1 MKKILIRSGISA
13 YDVRTESDLL
23 KGDFVGGNSGNL
35 IFVHGIMRNLTT
47 DQVILESDYYLSN
60 SAKAEYINKN
70 YDGYIIPLA
79 DAFRADFEDT
89 LKDMTTLIKRL
100 TVPVYLIGVGLKAP
114 KDVMSAEL
122 KFPFDDTVRNFIKA
136 ILEKSSMVGVRGEIT
151 AQYLTNLGFK
161 KGIDH
166 IAIGCP
172 SMYTYGENLKIREIP
187 NVEENE
193 LLISTNRSKSA
204 PKHVLKYIHNI
215 HSQNKKAAFLPQGW
229 DEFKLMYT
237 GFSTIDI
244 PNYPS
249 KITDLEYANGEAR
262 YFLSASE
269 WISYLKNRDF
279 SFGTKLHGNI
289 TATIAGTPSISIPID
304 ARMRELAEF
313 HGLCTLNPEEIH
325 ENETLTDLINKVDI
339 YSAEKKT
346 ERKLSK
352 FHKISRN

>member
-1 MKKILIRSGISA
+1 MKKILIRSGINA
-13 YDVRTESDLL
+13 YDVKTESDLL

-47 DQVILESDYYLSN
+47 ENVVLESDYYLAN
-60 SAKAEYINKN
+60 SSKADYINEN

-89 LKDMTTLIKRL
+89 LKDMTILIRKL
-100 TVPVYLIGVGLKAP
+100 KVPVYLIGVGLKAP
-114 KDVMSAEL
+114 KNVESAEL
-122 KFPFDDTVRNFIKA
+122 KFPFDGTVREFIKA
-136 ILEKSSMVGVRGEIT
+136 ILEKSNMVGVRGEIT

-161 KGIDH
+161 NGTDH

-172 SMYTYGENLKIREIP
+172 SMYTYGENLKIRAIP
-187 NVEENE
+187 NVEETE

-215 HSQNKKAAFLPQGW
+215 HCQNKKAAFLPQGW

-237 GFSTIDI
+237 GFSSIDI

-249 KITDLEYANGEAR
+249 TIADVEYANGEAR
-262 YFLSASE
+262 YFLSANA
-269 WISYLKNRDF
+269 WIDYVKKRDF

-313 HGLCTLNPEEIH
+313 HDLCTLNPEDIH
-325 ENETLTDLINKVDI
+325 ENDSLTDLINKVDI
-339 YSAEKKT
+339 YSAEKNRKKT
-346 ERKLSK
+346 I
-352 FHKISRN
+352 KISSAF